1 MPSAPRPLQEETGV
15 SGREAIGLLLASP
28 HLRIVALVVAC
39 CAAGAATIVEQ
50 QLNMVAE
57 AFKGLE
63 GDASIAVFLAKVTVY
78 ASVVGFI
85 LQVAVTS
92 RIHRS
97 LGLAFALMLLPVAL
111 GSTAIIVL

>member
-1 MPSAPRPLQEETGV
+1 M
-15 SGREAIGLLLASP
+15 
-28 HLRIVALVVAC
+28 ALVVA

-63 GDASIAVFLAKVTVY
+63 GDASIAVFLAKVTTPRSS
-78 ASVVGFI
+78 ASC

-97 LGLAFALMLLPVAL
+97 LGLAFALMLLRL
-111 GSTAIIVL
+111 RSGQRQSSFL